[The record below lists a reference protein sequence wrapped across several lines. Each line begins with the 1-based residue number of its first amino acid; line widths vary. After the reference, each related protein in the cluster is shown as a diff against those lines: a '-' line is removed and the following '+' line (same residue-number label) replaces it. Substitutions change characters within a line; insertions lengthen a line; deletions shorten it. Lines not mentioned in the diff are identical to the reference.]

1 MIRVAENRNSE
12 VICMRHDKIQKSIA
26 AYKCRYISHMPARL
40 DFTQSITGLI
50 LALFIAAHLLLEA
63 SIIISKDAMYSVTKF
78 FEGYYFFGEAYPGI
92 ISFMAAAIFFIF
104 ILHALIAMRKMPS
117 SYRQYFIY
125 KQHMHQFQHS
135 DTTLWFYQAVTGF
148 MMLFLG
154 SVHLSMMMSN
164 PSEIGPFASADRIY
178 SEWMWPLYL
187 LLLISVVLH
196 AAIGLYRLALKW
208 GVFEGKN
215 FRKSRRLMKKIMLV
229 SIIVYLTISLLSL
242 GTYTLIGYK
251 HSDRKG
257 ERYQPVF
264 IEQKPLLIEKIK
276 GQQ

>member
-1 MIRVAENRNSE
+1 
-12 VICMRHDKIQKSIA
+12 MRHDKIQKSIA